1 MTRIVKDI
9 IGCEALLALEELTR
23 EETNSDA
30 YRRAMHTIGKEL
42 GKSIHTNLPAEAL
55 KKHEILLACTVEDAD
70 FLAKGVLD
78 YFDELGYSDRLKL
91 ACFWNE
97 RSNDPNVKIA
107 PITRQYMEPPHDS
120 SPIVVVLKSI
130 ISGTCVVKTNL
141 SKLISIIN
149 PDRIFVAAPVMLK
162 GAEKK
167 LSTTFPKSISE
178 RFFFLT
184 FREDNRQ
191 DEVTGNVLPG
201 IGGDVYVRYG
211 LGGKERKNKYIPTIV
226 KERRKLAIA

>member
-1 MTRIVKDI
+1 MTKIVKN
-9 IGCEALLALEELTR
+9 IGREASLALELLTR
-23 EETNSDA
+23 AETDSQA
-30 YRRAMHTIGKEL
+30 YQQAMRTIGKEL
-42 GKSIHTNLPAEAL
+42 GKSIHSNLSPAAL

-70 FLAKGVLD
+70 FLAKGVVD
-78 YFDELGYSDRLKL
+78 YFDGIGYSDHLKL

-107 PITRQYMEPPHDS
+107 PITRQYIEPSDDV
-120 SPIVVVLKSI
+120 SPILVVLKSI

-141 SKLISIIN
+141 SKLISTTN
-149 PDRIFVAAPVMLK
+149 PDRIFIAAPVMLK

-178 RFFFLT
+178 RFQFLT
-184 FREDNRQ
+184 FREDHEQ

-201 IGGDVYVRYG
+201 IGGDVYIRYG
-211 LGGKERKNKYIPTIV
+211 LGGKELKNKYIPTIV
-226 KERRKLAIA
+226 KDRRKLATA